1 MNKEEPVYTWPQFR
15 RRIRKHTSI
24 ALLCSLAATNV
35 HAQKVIIDCDPGIDD
50 AMAIILAIEYPK
62 FEILGITTAFGNATA
77 AQATENALKI
87 VELSGK
93 EIPVYQGADRPL
105 AVALRAPPDFVHG
118 SDGLGNTDQAKSK
131 RQVETASAAEFI
143 VESINTYPYEVTIL
157 AIGRQTNLAV
167 ALALD
172 PGIAA
177 KAKAVVLMGG
187 ALYVSGNVTPA
198 AEANIFGDPHAADSV
213 FRAGWP
219 VTMVGLDVT
228 TKVIMND
235 EILEA
240 VRKTNSRYG
249 GFIYEISR
257 FYMDFHIEEEG
268 AHGGFYVHDPS
279 AVMYLIDSDIFK
291 IREGPVRVLT
301 AGIGIGQ
308 TIMATYDY
316 HRELEAWKD
325 QPVTSAA
332 VDVDADA
339 FLAAYRKVMT
349 RE

>member
-1 MNKEEPVYTWPQFR
+1 MNKEEPASTRLRFR
-15 RRIRKHTSI
+15 RRIRKRPAI
-24 ALLCSLAATNV
+24 ALLCSLAITNA

-62 FEILGITTAFGNATA
+62 FEILGITTVFGNATA
-77 AQATENALKI
+77 AQATENALRI

-105 AVALRAPPDFVHG
+105 AIALGAPPYFVHG

-131 RQVETASAAEFI
+131 RQVETISAAEFI
-143 VESINTYPYEVTIL
+143 VESINAHPNEVTII
-157 AIGRQTNLAV
+157 AIGRQTNLAI

-172 PGIAA
+172 PSIAA

-213 FRAGWP
+213 FRARWP
-219 VTMVGLDVT
+219 VTMIGLDVT

-235 EILEA
+235 QILEA
-240 VRKTNSRYG
+240 VRKSNSRYG
-249 GFIYEISR
+249 DFIYEISR
-257 FYMDFHIEEEG
+257 FYLDFHNEDL
-268 AHGGFYVHDPS
+268 GGFYVHDPS
-279 AVMYLIDSDIFK
+279 AVMFLIDSDIFNTRK
-291 IREGPVRVLT
+291 GPVRVLT
-301 AGIGIGQ
+301 SGIGIGQ
-308 TIMATYDY
+308 TIMATYEY

-339 FLAAYRKVMT
+339 FLAA
-349 RE
+349 